1 MIRER
6 TIADLEFEQVLSL
19 VRRHSLS
26 EGGKE
31 KISPSAFTSDES
43 VIASRASR
51 IEEILE
57 RIIEG
62 KVSLSPFVSLSS
74 LFETYERKVPDF
86 DGRDIYLVS
95 SFIAAA
101 NLLAAFEENDSLLSD
116 ELRSLGK
123 EISSSLSPDGSVLE
137 THPLLKPLYRALES
151 ERLRRQTY
159 AQSYMAANSSL
170 FQSGEAVYR
179 NERIALPV
187 KRERKSEVAGYV
199 QGSSATGSTLFVEP
213 FELVELNNKV
223 VLAEDEIVRMKHKI
237 LSDLSK
243 KVRNVITSLRELDSY
258 AADFDFHYSFALFV
272 KETRSSRVTF
282 SSVINLD
289 NARHPLLFDKAVPIS
304 LSLGEGV
311 RIVVLSGPNAGGK
324 TVTMKTVA
332 LFSLLAQT
340 CGFAPFDE
348 GSTLPLFTSVYT
360 DIGDGQSILE
370 NFSTFSS
377 HMANVAS
384 ICRVADEK
392 SLVLLDEIGSGTDP
406 AEGAALTDSIL
417 DYFKTKGS
425 MLFITSHYS
434 QVKMHAYS
442 DKAMLNASMDF
453 DESSSRPTF
462 RVIAGLPGDSHAIA
476 TAKKMGLPPVIIKQ
490 AKESLSS
497 SSSVA
502 SLISALNGKS
512 RALDRKVSELSLEKK
527 KLEAQIRKS
536 EEKERELDEMR
547 LRLQREGAD
556 ELRVWMKDKRRE
568 LEHLVKDVSTG
579 ALTKEKTKAVRTFI
593 SSLEEKSR
601 ALDAE
606 VDRQLEKANVDADR
620 DFKPGDE
627 VLCGSFSRRGIIL
640 RAMGRGRYQVSIDS
654 MKITLPASDL
664 RPAPEEKKAT
674 VSPFKSTTKMPSLTL
689 DLRGKTLAEALDA
702 IAEEIEACLVHSAS
716 SFSIIHGYGNGI
728 LSQGIHAYLKKQ
740 KDVKNY
746 YFANPEDG
754 GMGKTYVMLQ

>member
-26 EGGKE
+26 DGGKE

-43 VIASRASR
+43 LIASRAAR

-57 RIIEG
+57 RIIGG

-74 LFETYERKVPDF
+74 LFDTYERKIPDF

-95 SFIAAA
+95 SFISAA
-101 NLLAAFEENDSLLSD
+101 NLLAAFEENDSLVSD
-116 ELRSLGK
+116 ELRSLGM

-137 THPLLKPLYRALES
+137 THPLLRPLYRALES
-151 ERLRRQTY
+151 ERLRRQSY
-159 AQSYMAANSSL
+159 AQSYMAA
-170 FQSGEAVYR
+170 
-179 NERIALPV
+179 
-187 KRERKSEVAGYV
+187 KERKSEVAGYV

-237 LSDLSK
+237 LSDLSR

-282 SSVINLD
+282 SSLMNLK

-304 LSLGEGV
+304 LSLEEGI

-324 TVTMKTVA
+324 TVTMKTAA

-384 ICRVADEK
+384 ICRQADAD

-406 AEGAALTDSIL
+406 SEGAALTDSIL

-512 RALDRKVSELSLEKK
+512 RALDRKVSELSLEKR
-527 KLEAQIRKS
+527 KLEAQIKKS

-579 ALTKEKTKAVRTFI
+579 ALTKEKTKAVRSFI

-640 RAMGRGRYQVSIDS
+640 RALGKGRYQVSIDS
-654 MKITLPASDL
+654 MKITLPSSDL

-740 KDVKNY
+740 KDVKDY